1 MNPSASVGDGIPG
14 QETLAGG
21 IPPPASDATAHAAHP
36 VAPACPEAPPD
47 PVAHVRHAARFVI
60 IGETHEGRRFRPSDW
75 AERLAGVMA
84 AFRPRKKSGAR
95 SGAGQFHLG
104 YSPYVLPSMY

>member
-21 IPPPASDATAHAAHP
+21 IPPPASDTTAHAAHP
-36 VAPACPEAPPD
+36 VAPTCPGAPPD

-84 AFRPRKKSGAR
+84 
-95 SGAGQFHLG
+95 
-104 YSPYVLPSMY
+104 